1 MGSQM
6 SANIKT
12 LLSLS
17 FFGAVGL
24 LLMVPEQAGATQ
36 VHVPSEGLYVHQIAH
51 LFFAAAMAILLYW
64 LRERQLV
71 RQRGWRLIQLGACF
85 FIFWNLD
92 AFAVHILDGRSDLFT
107 RIDLGT
113 WHESIQFDPNLELP
127 AVLYYLGKMD
137 HLWCAPG
144 MILLYF
150 GLRSLLAEAEKARAL
165 SPSAGE
171 YSGSGSLPRELSAS
185 EKPASLQDNGS

>member
-1 MGSQM
+1 MTKKW
-6 SANIKT
+6 KT

-17 FFGAVGL
+17 FVGVVGL
-24 LLMVPEQAGATQ
+24 LLGVPEQAGATQ

-85 FIFWNLD
+85 FILWNLD
-92 AFAVHILDGRSDLFT
+92 AFAVHILDGRGDLFT
-107 RIDLGT
+107 RIDRGT
-113 WHESIQFDPNLELP
+113 WHESIQFDPNLELL

-150 GLRSLLAEAEKARAL
+150 GLRSLLADAEKARAL

-171 YSGSGSLPRELSAS
+171 YSASGNPPREHSTPMN
-185 EKPASLQDNGS
+185 PASPQDNAS

>member
-1 MGSQM
+1 
-6 SANIKT
+6 
-12 LLSLS
+12 
-17 FFGAVGL
+17 
-24 LLMVPEQAGATQ
+24 
-36 VHVPSEGLYVHQIAH
+36 
-51 LFFAAAMAILLYW
+51 MAILLYW

-85 FIFWNLD
+85 FILWNLD
-92 AFAVHILDGRSDLFT
+92 AFGVHILDGRSDLFT

-113 WHESIQFDPNLELP
+113 WHESIQFDPHIELL

-150 GLRSLLAEAEKARAL
+150 GLRSLLADAQRARAL
-165 SPSAGE
+165 SPPAG
-171 YSGSGSLPRELSAS
+171 GFFPS
-185 EKPASLQDNGS
+185 EGQPLEPYESVRPASPQDNAS